1 MSVESGPLGRRSTQ
15 LLIALR
21 LLAVITITGLTWA
34 GGLLS
39 VPCMMCT
46 CCTAPLARTLRRNGA
61 PTSSVLAYWL
71 GNPTLNPAECDSHPV
86 RAMPGLGCQQRSRI
100 FRLS

>member
-34 GGLLS
+34 KWW
-39 VPCMMCT
+39 PC
-46 CCTAPLARTLRRNGA
+46 
-61 PTSSVLAYWL
+61 YW
-71 GNPTLNPAECDSHPV
+71 PPP
-86 RAMPGLGCQQRSRI
+86 
-100 FRLS
+100 